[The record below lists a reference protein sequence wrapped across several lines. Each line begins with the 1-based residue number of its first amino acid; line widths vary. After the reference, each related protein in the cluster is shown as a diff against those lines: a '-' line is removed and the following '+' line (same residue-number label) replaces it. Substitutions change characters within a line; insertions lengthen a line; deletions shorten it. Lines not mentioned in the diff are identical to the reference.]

1 MTQILTQIG
10 AVNGIPI
17 DTNTR
22 SHNRKKAHRK
32 HIAHIGVQ
40 RKYPYPVIEGRVV
53 HPCGFESHSGHQR
66 SIGPCDGVT
75 RRQEAYDP
83 DSGKSDRTTLAAF
96 SVIVSGSAIPN
107 SGRPHGN
114 RTGGQRAWRLSWV
127 QRHTSMRAPF
137 LEVGRGSIFTKNMR
151 RGTGGSAPK
160 GEIGVAPKR
169 IWRRQG
175 RSACRRRKPRAYSP
189 DHRCPGG
196 GVGLACAEPPDTH
209 ARSGGPHRPVPS
221 S

>member
-1 MTQILTQIG
+1 
-10 AVNGIPI
+10 
-17 DTNTR
+17 
-22 SHNRKKAHRK
+22 
-32 HIAHIGVQ
+32 
-40 RKYPYPVIEGRVV
+40 
-53 HPCGFESHSGHQR
+53 
-66 SIGPCDGVT
+66 
-75 RRQEAYDP
+75 
-83 DSGKSDRTTLAAF
+83 
-96 SVIVSGSAIPN
+96 VSGSAIPN

-151 RGTGGSAPK
+151 KGTGGSAPK

-175 RSACRRRKPRAYSP
+175 RSACRRRKPRAYRP